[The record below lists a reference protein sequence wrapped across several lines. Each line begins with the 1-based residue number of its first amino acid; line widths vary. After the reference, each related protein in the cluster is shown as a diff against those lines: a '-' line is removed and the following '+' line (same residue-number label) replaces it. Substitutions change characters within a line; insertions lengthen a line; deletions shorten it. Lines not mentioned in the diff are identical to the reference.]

1 LRNVCVLFQS
11 GVTPKNA
18 EKRSTAASVDLHR
31 EAPPSRHPDNVDIHY
46 GFALVR
52 VCRSCIRL
60 QARASQRFLAFTSSS
75 IFRVISSVP
84 RGSRT
89 SPRLHSPCDNEID
102 INHVVTGV
110 PAGTTRPRLQP
121 FGNGT

>member
-1 LRNVCVLFQS
+1 MLFQS
-11 GVTPKNA
+11 GVTPKNV

-46 GFALVR
+46 GFALIR